1 VASILRAQAR
11 ADEPVFRF
19 GGEEFLVILHATN
32 ESAAGSAADRLLQA
46 LRDAPL
52 QVADGVSLNLRVSA
66 GLAVVGTEESLAQA
80 VERADTA
87 LYAAKRAGRDRWTW
101 SQA

>member
-1 VASILRAQAR
+1 MAAEDAAYAAILGARNADTAYMPCRESGRFAMCRLASILRVQAR

-32 ESAAGSAADRLLQA
+32 ESAAH
-46 LRDAPL
+46 
-52 QVADGVSLNLRVSA
+52 
-66 GLAVVGTEESLAQA
+66 A

-87 LYAAKRAGRDRWTW
+87 LPSAKRAGRDRWSW
-101 SQA
+101 GQV